1 MEDRG
6 KKYKWLCYTSPPN
19 GSSICFQQ
27 FFHFPLA
34 ELLESHSWVYILK
47 YYLAHS
53 YRMGGT
59 LWENEEIA
67 LEAGK
72 PVKQVISSLQPS
84 IVKDLSC

>member
-1 MEDRG
+1 MT
-6 KKYKWLCYTSPPN
+6 LLHISPPN

-27 FFHFPLA
+27 FFHFPFLS
-34 ELLESHSWVYILK
+34 LITYIPKSHSWVCILK

-53 YRMGGT
+53 YRRGGT
-59 LWENEEIA
+59 LSENEQIA

-84 IVKDLSC
+84 IVKDLTS